1 MAKCLKINEF
11 PGSKRKMS
19 LKTCWVVTD
28 GRAGMLNQAWGLA
41 EALERSDPDGGMT
54 TVLKTIKVRAPWR
67 WLPPGL
73 WFDPLGSLTNDSD
86 KLAPPWPDVVIG
98 CGRLTI
104 PLVMA
109 IGRASKGKTFTVQLQ
124 DPRIAPSRFDLVVP
138 PRHDHVAG
146 ENVFETTGAVH
157 RVTAEK
163 LATEADRV
171 RADLAWLPEPRV
183 AVLIGG
189 SNKYYKLTPEIARD
203 LAARL
208 VQLATDHGAGL
219 MVTASRRTGADNE
232 RTLREALK
240 DAPAVFWD
248 GKGENPYFAWLGL
261 ADAIVVTCDSV
272 SMTSEAAST
281 GKPVY
286 VVQLEGGSK
295 KFNEFQDLMRTQ
307 GHTRRF
313 EGHLED
319 WQPMPLEDTTLV
331 AGEVRRRFEQHLA
344 KT

>member
-1 MAKCLKINEF
+1 
-11 PGSKRKMS
+11 
-19 LKTCWVVTD
+19 
-28 GRAGMLNQAWGLA
+28 MLNQAWGLA
-41 EALERSDPDGGMT
+41 EALTRADPEGGMA
-54 TVLKTIKVRAPWR
+54 TVVKTIKVRAPWR
-67 WLPPGL
+67 WLPPAL
-73 WFDPLGSLTNDSD
+73 WFNPLGSLTPDSD
-86 KLAPPWPDVVIG
+86 KLDAPWPDVVIG

-124 DPRIAPSRFDLVVP
+124 DPRIDPARFDLVVP
-138 PRHDHVAG
+138 PRHDHVTG

-157 RVTAEK
+157 RVTTDK
-163 LATEADRV
+163 LIAEADRV

-203 LAARL
+203 LAAQL
-208 VQLATDHGAGL
+208 VQLATDHGVGL
-219 MVTASRRTGADNE
+219 MVTASRRTGAGNE
-232 RTLREALK
+232 KVLREALK

-286 VVQLEGGSK
+286 VVPLEGGSR
-295 KFNEFQDLMRTQ
+295 KFNEFQDLMRRQ

-313 EGHLED
+313 EGRLED
-319 WQPMPLEDTTLV
+319 WQAVALEDTALV
-331 AGEVRRRFEQHLA
+331 AAEVRRRLELHQA